1 MRQFCKFSLKF
12 RVLEFSLNDIQ
23 GLTIFLRSDEVRKF
37 LSYAPPQLSACLII
51 QRKLHPNLAD
61 VQSVPFGHSL
71 NSVPE
76 AEVVVCVQTFERS
89 CPFPIRYLNVVNL
102 ERFFVKFRFEV
113 SGCSAPD
120 TAK

>member
-1 MRQFCKFSLKF
+1 MTRVAVRQVFS
-12 RVLEFSLNDIQ
+12 VSVSEFSLNDIQ
-23 GLTIFLRSDEVRKF
+23 ATIFLRSDEVRKF

-61 VQSVPFGHSL
+61 VQSVPFCHSL

-102 ERFFVKFRFEV
+102 ERFLVKFRFEI
-113 SGCSAPD
+113 SGCSASD